1 MLPVKAFSIRVG
13 DKKECLSL
21 PLVLVPVYSHLLNN
35 RASCGRVQGEP
46 VLHSRPKGG
55 GFRNRDA
62 LHTAPTEKA
71 DLEAQKEPMAA
82 TLVLTLS
89 VEVCRGKAAKCH
101 FQGDFLK

>member
-1 MLPVKAFSIRVG
+1 MHLIPQYFYAEMSGR
-13 DKKECLSL
+13 DLARRENTC
-21 PLVLVPVYSHLLNN
+21 VYSHLLNN